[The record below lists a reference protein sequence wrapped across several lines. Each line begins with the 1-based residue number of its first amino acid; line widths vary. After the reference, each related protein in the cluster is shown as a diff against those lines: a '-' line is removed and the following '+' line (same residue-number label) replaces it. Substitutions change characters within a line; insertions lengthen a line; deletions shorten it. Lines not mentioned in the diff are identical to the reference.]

1 MWSCSF
7 KMLVQLIESFQRES
21 MIVNAA
27 KVLLPLQI
35 VLCHKEV
42 CFDNYMAPDSNL
54 DLDVS

>member
-7 KMLVQLIESFQRES
+7 KMLVQLIESFQRLS

-35 VLCHKEV
+35 VLFHNK
-42 CFDNYMAPDSNL
+42 FAL
-54 DLDVS
+54 TIIWLQILT